1 VSKAT
6 KVPAIPSVPSD
17 ASSNEQKFLSAVKET
32 IEVREGVR
40 GDPLDS
46 VVTFRDLLGD
56 SGTKITPDPVTGQ
69 YAVTKLGSGS
79 TGTTVIN
86 NPTTYVTVAPTIDY
100 TVPPTATGTA
110 TSATLSDIVV
120 TFTEINSTN
129 FPAYTNH
136 AYTEVWR
143 YTSDTTASKVF
154 IGTTRSNMYVDGCGE
169 GSPNYYYWVR
179 HVSTSDIKGLFVLH
193 GILGKTSASMTALV
207 TLLTGQLNASQLT
220 TALQGRINL
229 IDDSGASVTT
239 VNSRIASGDAVNA
252 SSISTVQSSIFT
264 RPNLCPDISN
274 WTLTGGMAVTYAA
287 GGRGKIANSVSPA
300 NGTYACTSP
309 QILASAGFVYTITGD
324 SRILGTGA
332 GFCYFDLIFYDAT
345 NTVLLDGGQ
354 VQRNQ
359 TTTTDFSDDNSTR
372 NLHAVS
378 ATAPTGTTYMIAR
391 FVFVAST
398 TTSVGF
404 RQVKVER
411 GALPATLYTEE
422 KANVDISSSVQTE
435 ISTRVSET
443 GALFAQYTVKVD
455 TNGYVSGFGLANTV
469 NNATPFSEFTIVADK
484 FSIAPVASSPTA
496 VDGSPFYYITTPTV
510 VNGVTIPAGAYM
522 KKAYISDAS
531 IGTAHIADATIT
543 NAKIVGLTADKI
555 STGTLSAGQTITVGS
570 GSTAITID
578 AAGSIRMGATAY
590 NSGAGVYI
598 GANGANASFLIGNYA
613 TNKYINY
620 NGTDLEI
627 KTPQFTLVGGA
638 ATFTGSIT
646 GASGNFAGTITGATG
661 NFAGSISAA
670 TGTFSGDLTS
680 SSGLFS
686 VASGVVT
693 IKSSTSTLTAR
704 LEIVGD
710 TIRVYDSAGTL
721 RVKLGNLA

>member
-1 VSKAT
+1 
-6 KVPAIPSVPSD
+6 
-17 ASSNEQKFLSAVKET
+17 
-32 IEVREGVR
+32 
-40 GDPLDS
+40 
-46 VVTFRDLLGD
+46 
-56 SGTKITPDPVTGQ
+56 
-69 YAVTKLGSGS
+69 
-79 TGTTVIN
+79 
-86 NPTTYVTVAPTIDY
+86 
-100 TVPPTATGTA
+100 
-110 TSATLSDIVV
+110 
-120 TFTEINSTN
+120 
-129 FPAYTNH
+129 
-136 AYTEVWR
+136 
-143 YTSDTTASKVF
+143 
-154 IGTTRSNMYVDGCGE
+154 
-169 GSPNYYYWVR
+169 
-179 HVSTSDIKGLFVLH
+179 
-193 GILGKTSASMTALV
+193 
-207 TLLTGQLNASQLT
+207 
-220 TALQGRINL
+220 
-229 IDDSGASVTT
+229 
-239 VNSRIASGDAVNA
+239 
-252 SSISTVQSSIFT
+252 
-264 RPNLCPDISN
+264 
-274 WTLTGGMAVTYAA
+274 
-287 GGRGKIANSVSPA
+287 
-300 NGTYACTSP
+300 
-309 QILASAGFVYTITGD
+309 
-324 SRILGTGA
+324 
-332 GFCYFDLIFYDAT
+332 
-345 NTVLLDGGQ
+345 
-354 VQRNQ
+354 
-359 TTTTDFSDDNSTR
+359 
-372 NLHAVS
+372 
-378 ATAPTGTTYMIAR
+378 
-391 FVFVAST
+391 
-398 TTSVGF
+398 
-404 RQVKVER
+404 VER